1 MNEKELANEVKNQLV
16 EAQEE
21 LSQKVKNYI
30 NCQCSREFQDNINF
44 EKLKSECSKLGIHVD
59 LASNIE
65 YYKKQ
70 IVKKKFKDCYIFTI
84 GTL

>member
-16 EAQEE
+16 EAHEE
-21 LSQKVKNYI
+21 LSQKVKDYV

-44 EKLKSECSKLGIHVD
+44 ETLKLECSKLGIHVD
-59 LASNIE
+59 VASNIE

-70 IVKKKFKDCYIFTI
+70 IAKKKFKDCYIFTI